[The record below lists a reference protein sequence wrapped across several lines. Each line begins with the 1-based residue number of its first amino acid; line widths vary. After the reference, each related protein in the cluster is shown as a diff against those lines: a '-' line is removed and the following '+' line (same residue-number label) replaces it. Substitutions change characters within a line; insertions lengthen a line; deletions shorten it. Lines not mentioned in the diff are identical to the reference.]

1 MVTGSMVSSFAV
13 RWARQSTGVLQ
24 PAPVVVPCVCRESA
38 QACMAAVSGPSR
50 CGFCEGS
57 AALGLCARDSYVP
70 YGCSPQL
77 PLSRCSSPD
86 AALCYSC
93 FSATTAAAGAGC
105 NLKPQAGAALAWDS
119 SGRELL
125 GRLALRGS
133 CERCPSPRSPLRV
146 RPRLE
151 PSRQWVPP
159 PAPPSRA
166 ARAEE
171 KSGACAL
178 GLQSFCSARRCRN
191 KRGGGAEREQHVRGA
206 GPR

>member
-1 MVTGSMVSSFAV
+1 MVTGSMVSRFGV

-146 RPRLE
+146 RPRLD
-151 PSRQWVPP
+151 RAFPP
-159 PAPPSRA
+159 VGPTS
-166 ARAEE
+166 
-171 KSGACAL
+171 CATVA
-178 GLQSFCSARRCRN
+178 GRP
-191 KRGGGAEREQHVRGA
+191 GGGKKRSVRA
-206 GPR
+206 RVAKFLLRSALPE